1 MTVAENG
8 FSFKM
13 FTKDNNAKI
22 QERVDFVL
30 KRVNLTDA

>member
-1 MTVAENG
+1 MTVAENVG
-8 FSFKM
+8 FPLKM

-30 KRVNLTDA
+30 KESI